1 MDVLS
6 QISLKYQILK
16 IIQMKLNI
24 NKFDGRKIG
33 ENEEI
38 LQINDRTKDISA
50 SISCSH
56 WKIQYIGKKIN
67 EVSPASIPTS
77 TCDPTT
83 KFVNVWSNDLN

>member
-1 MDVLS
+1 
-6 QISLKYQILK
+6 
-16 IIQMKLNI
+16 MKLNI

-56 WKIQYIGKKIN
+56 
-67 EVSPASIPTS
+67 
-77 TCDPTT
+77 
-83 KFVNVWSNDLN
+83 